1 MPLMRHAQPQ
11 TAWMAVV
18 ATAFLLLLGGCQP
31 APTAT
36 EVDQDRAVEIA
47 RAFVVAGQ
55 PPDFVFL
62 ELTNDPPQ
70 PSGRTWRIKVDA
82 HVRIPQSPPAESF
95 LHFVIDVDR
104 STGVP
109 TIFAQG

>member
-1 MPLMRHAQPQ
+1 MPLMRHADPKLPG
-11 TAWMAVV
+11 WLVV
-18 ATAFLLLLGGCQP
+18 ATAVLVLLGGCQSAP
-31 APTAT
+31 AST
-36 EVDQDRAVEIA
+36 EVDQDRAVDIA

-70 PSGRTWRIKVDA
+70 PSGRTWRVKVDA
-82 HVRIPQSPPAESF
+82 HVRIPQSAPAESF
-95 LHFVIDVDR
+95 LHFIIDVDR

>member
-1 MPLMRHAQPQ
+1 
-11 TAWMAVV
+11 MAVV
-18 ATAFLLLLGGCQP
+18 ATAFLLLLGGCQLAP
-31 APTAT
+31 AAT

-82 HVRIPQSPPAESF
+82 RVRIPQSPPVESF